1 MRRQIE
7 LQRGAI
13 RPMFAI
19 DSRLPPWASRPPSPA
34 APRSMKPIHGIPTS
48 VIVVVSVL
56 VLLHAAALAWWLKK
70 AVEKPQKGWGTL
82 EGKKKT

>member
-1 MRRQIE
+1 MTAALGIAS
-7 LQRGAI
+7 AI
-13 RPMFAI
+13 SA
-19 DSRLPPWASRPPSPA
+19 LA
-34 APRSMKPIHGIPTS
+34 APHSMKPIHGIPTS
-48 VIVVVSVL
+48 VIVVVSAL

>member
-1 MRRQIE
+1 MEPRDAA
-7 LQRGAI
+7 LAS
-13 RPMFAI
+13 AVAAAAA
-19 DSRLPPWASRPPSPA
+19 LPH
-34 APRSMKPIHGIPTS
+34 SMKPIHGIPTS

>member
-1 MRRQIE
+1 
-7 LQRGAI
+7 
-13 RPMFAI
+13 
-19 DSRLPPWASRPPSPA
+19 
-34 APRSMKPIHGIPTS
+34 MKPIHGIPTS
-48 VIVVVSVL
+48 VIVVVSAL

>member
-1 MRRQIE
+1 MRQDAVCRLYLTLE
-7 LQRGAI
+7 TRAPGRG
-13 RPMFAI
+13 R
-19 DSRLPPWASRPPSPA
+19 A
-34 APRSMKPIHGIPTS
+34 AHFLLRAQSMKPIHGIPTS
-48 VIVVVSVL
+48 VVVVVSAL